1 MSTQTSGGNAAQS
14 PIERAQWSAVKALE
28 WLVTI
33 LFAVIFIL
41 VVLLVVLRYL
51 FNSTIIG
58 GNEATGMMFIYT
70 TAIGAAVDLAR
81 DKHIIVDVFVN
92 LLPKSARRWLDAFN
106 LLVIAALN
114 AFLFY
119 YSLGWI
125 AMVGDSEHPV
135 LHISEGLVQAAIPVG
150 CGLTVLFC
158 LARVHTLV
166 TARPAPAQ

>member
-1 MSTQTSGGNAAQS
+1 MSTQTGGAAPA
-14 PIERAQWSAVKALE
+14 PIERAQWSLARLLE
-28 WLVTI
+28 FLVTV

-92 LLPKSARRWLDAFN
+92 LLPASVRRWLDAFN
-106 LLVIAALN
+106 LLVIAVLN

-119 YSLGWI
+119 YSLDWI
-125 AMVGDSEHPV
+125 AMVGDSDHPV
-135 LHISEGLVQAAIPVG
+135 LHIPEGIVQAAIPVG
-150 CGLTVLFC
+150 CGLAVLFC
-158 LARVHTLV
+158 LTRIYISV
-166 TARPAPAQ
+166 TARPAR